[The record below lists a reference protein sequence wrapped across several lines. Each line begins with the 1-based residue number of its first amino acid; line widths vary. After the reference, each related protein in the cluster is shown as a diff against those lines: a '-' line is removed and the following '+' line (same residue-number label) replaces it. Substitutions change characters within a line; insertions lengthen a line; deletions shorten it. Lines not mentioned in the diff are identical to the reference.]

1 MPRHTRSLPQTTR
14 CFGSGASAGLLAEGL
29 EAAGARVGVYRR
41 RDARL
46 EGSLEISRRFPPNVF
61 KWYGATLVIAA
72 NYAGRPGQSRGRPP
86 LSFRTIQVCLQDL
99 LAILG
104 QVERSPSEDI
114 KCLPTEHEQPPP
126 HLRRLKRRL
135 KRQRRSPRNSLRSVR
150 PSRMPRSL
158 SLCELTETFLIT
170 FKTPGRVGKRGSMKR
185 CER

>member
-1 MPRHTRSLPQTTR
+1 
-14 CFGSGASAGLLAEGL
+14 L

-46 EGSLEISRRFPPNVF
+46 EGYLEISRRFPPNVF

-104 QVERSPSEDI
+104 QVERAADRPAASMGEGAPMSDV
-114 KCLPTEHEQPPP
+114 
-126 HLRRLKRRL
+126 RRREFI
-135 KRQRRSPRNSLRSVR
+135 
-150 PSRMPRSL
+150 
-158 SLCELTETFLIT
+158 EL
-170 FKTPGRVGKRGSMKR
+170 VGGAAAA
-185 CER
+185 